1 MRQYA
6 IWDIHREPPYTSV
19 REALLQCRGL
29 EGSDLA
35 VGAETLHA
43 PELLKDLTRAVERIS
58 RAIRDRELILVFGDY
73 DADGITSTALLL
85 DFLESVGA
93 ECDFM
98 LPNRHRDG
106 YGISPRAVADALER
120 EAGLII
126 TVDNGISA
134 FEALQ
139 LAHSRDLDVIVL
151 DHHRQNE
158 ELPPAHS
165 IVNPNRRDCGYP
177 FKGLAGVGVTFKV
190 VQSLCATFMTAE
202 NRRPYLNQLLEFVA
216 LGSVADVA
224 PVLDENRVM
233 IRRGLRAMQESSR
246 PGMKHLKA
254 AARCDNGPVDTTSVG
269 FYLGPRLNSA
279 GRLASPDLS
288 LELLRARD
296 EETAKALSAEL
307 EELNSRRR
315 ELQREGMREAR
326 SLVSEDDLEI
336 DRILVLLGEDWNP
349 GIIGLIAGAVAEKY
363 NRPAVIVTDARRDG
377 IYVGSA
383 RSIEAYDIN
392 AGISSCAQHLST
404 YGGHPAAAGF
414 SLQGENF
421 EAFRADLVRH
431 ANERLTEADMAPK
444 LPVDLLLDPSDI
456 GMRTLETL
464 AEMEPFG
471 SGNESPVFAAL
482 DLEVVARGRMGQG
495 GEHLRVVLSVDGRPT
510 STVWW
515 RNGSVADQLA
525 PGDRVAVAFEL
536 KPDIYE
542 GAVTGVQLTVRD
554 MYHTNRSPAAAPGP
568 APESVAEGSVEG
580 EIEVDVV
587 SSSGEPARGDFAF

>member
-6 IWDIHREPPYTSV
+6 IWDIQRQPPYSSV
-19 REALLQCRGL
+19 RETLLQCRGL

-35 VGAETLHA
+35 VGAEALHA
-43 PELLKDLTRAVERIS
+43 PELLKDMTRAVERIS
-58 RAIRDRELILVFGDY
+58 RAVRDRELILVFGDY

-93 ECDFM
+93 ECDYM

-106 YGISPRAVADALER
+106 YGISPDAVATALER
-120 EAGLII
+120 KAGLII

-165 IVNPNRRDCGYP
+165 IVNPNRRDCDYP

-190 VQSLCATFMTAE
+190 VQALCASFMTPE
-202 NRRPYLNQLLEFVA
+202 KRRRYLNQLLEFVA
-216 LGSVADVA
+216 LGSVADLA

-246 PGMKHLKA
+246 PGMNQLKA

-269 FYLGPRLNSA
+269 FYLGPRLNSS
-279 GRLASPDLS
+279 GRLSSPDLS
-288 LELLRARD
+288 LQLLRARD
-296 EETAKALSAEL
+296 EDTAKTLAAEL

-315 ELQREGMREAR
+315 ELQREGTREAQ
-326 SLVSEDDLEI
+326 SLVSKDDLGM

-349 GIIGLIAGAVAEKY
+349 GVIGLIAGAVVEKY

-377 IYVGSA
+377 VYVGSA

-392 AGISSCAQHLST
+392 AGISSCAKHLTT
-404 YGGHPAAAGF
+404 YGGHPGAAGF

-421 EAFRADLVRH
+421 EAFRADLIRH

-456 GMRTLETL
+456 GRPTLRTL

-482 DLEVVARGRMGQG
+482 DLEVAARGRMGQG
-495 GEHLRVVLSVDGRPT
+495 GDHLRVVLNVDGRPT
-510 STVWW
+510 TALWW
-515 RNGSVADQLA
+515 RNGVAADELA
-525 PGDRVAVAFEL
+525 PGDHVAVAFEL
-536 KPDIYE
+536 KPDMYE
-542 GAVTGVQLTVRD
+542 GAVTGVQLVVRD
-554 MYHTNRSPAAAPGP
+554 MYHTRRSVPVSSEPGP
-568 APESVAEGSVEG
+568 ESSGDG
-580 EIEVDVV
+580 NREIDAGVV
-587 SSSGEPARGDFAF
+587 STSGEPVNGDSAF

>member
-1 MRQYA
+1 MRQYP
-6 IWDIHREPPYTSV
+6 IWDIQREPPYSSV
-19 REALLQCRGL
+19 REALLECRGL

-35 VGAETLHA
+35 VGAEALHP
-43 PELLKDLTRAVERIS
+43 PELLKDMTRAVERIS
-58 RAIRDRELILVFGDY
+58 RAVRDKELILVFGDY

-93 ECDFM
+93 ECDYM

-106 YGISPRAVADALER
+106 YGISPRAVATALER

-139 LAHSRDLDVIVL
+139 LAHSHDLDVIVL

-165 IVNPNRRDCGYP
+165 IVNPNRRDCDYP

-190 VQSLCATFMTAE
+190 VQALCPTFMTPE
-202 NRRPYLNQLLEFVA
+202 KRRRYLNQLLEFVA

-233 IRRGLRAMQESSR
+233 IRRGLRAMQASSR
-246 PGMKHLKA
+246 PGINQLKA

-269 FYLGPRLNSA
+269 FYLGPRLNSS

-288 LELLRARD
+288 LRLLRARD
-296 EETAKALSAEL
+296 EDTAKTLAAEL

-315 ELQREGMREAR
+315 ELQREGTREAQ
-326 SLVSEDDLEI
+326 SLVSEDDLEM

-349 GIIGLIAGAVAEKY
+349 GIIGLIAGAVVEKY

-377 IYVGSA
+377 VYVGSA
-383 RSIEAYDIN
+383 RSIKAYDIN
-392 AGISSCAQHLST
+392 AGISSCAKHLTT
-404 YGGHPAAAGF
+404 YGGHPGAAGF

-421 EAFRADLVRH
+421 EAFRADLIRH
-431 ANERLTEADMAPK
+431 ANEGLTEADMAPN

-456 GMRTLETL
+456 GRPTLETL
-464 AEMEPFG
+464 AQMEPFG

-482 DLEVVARGRMGQG
+482 DLEVAARGRMGQG
-495 GEHLRVVLSVDGRPT
+495 GEHLRVVLNVNGRPT
-510 STVWW
+510 TALWW
-515 RNGSVADQLA
+515 RNGVAADELA
-525 PGDRVAVAFEL
+525 PGDHVAVAFEL
-536 KPDIYE
+536 KPDMYE
-542 GAVTGVQLTVRD
+542 GAVTGIQLVVRD
-554 MYHTNRSPAAAPGP
+554 MYHTRRSVPVSSEPGP
-568 APESVAEGSVEG
+568 ESSGDG
-580 EIEVDVV
+580 NREIDAGVV
-587 SSSGEPARGDFAF
+587 STSGEPVRGDFAF

>member
-1 MRQYA
+1 
-6 IWDIHREPPYTSV
+6 
-19 REALLQCRGL
+19 
-29 EGSDLA
+29 
-35 VGAETLHA
+35 
-43 PELLKDLTRAVERIS
+43 
-58 RAIRDRELILVFGDY
+58 
-73 DADGITSTALLL
+73 
-85 DFLESVGA
+85 
-93 ECDFM
+93 M

-106 YGISPRAVADALER
+106 YGISPDAVAAALER

-165 IVNPNRRDCGYP
+165 IVNPNRRDCDYP

-190 VQSLCATFMTAE
+190 VQALGAIFMPPQ
-202 NRRPYLNQLLEFVA
+202 NRRRYLNQLLEFVA

-254 AARCDNGPVDTTSVG
+254 AARCDNRPVDTTSVG

-288 LELLRARD
+288 LELLRARE
-296 EETAKALSAEL
+296 EETAKTLAAEL

-315 ELQREGMREAR
+315 ELQREGMREAQ

-349 GIIGLIAGAVAEKY
+349 GIIGLIAGGVVEKY

-392 AGISSCAQHLST
+392 AGISSCAKHLTT

-495 GEHLRVVLSVDGRPT
+495 GEHLRVVLNVDGRPT

-515 RNGSVADQLA
+515 RNGTVADQLA

-536 KPDIYE
+536 KPDMYE
-542 GAVTGVQLTVRD
+542 GNATGVQLTVRD
-554 MYHTNRSPAAAPGP
+554 MYHTHRSPAAAPGP
-568 APESVAEGSVEG
+568 APGSAAEGSGEG
-580 EIEVDVV
+580 EIEVNVV
-587 SSSGEPARGDFAF
+587 SASGQPVKGDFAF

>member
-6 IWDIHREPPYTSV
+6 IWDIHREPPYHSV

-29 EGSDLA
+29 EGSDLE
-35 VGAETLHA
+35 VGAETLHD
-43 PELLKDLTRAVERIS
+43 PGLLKDLPRAVERIS
-58 RAIRDRELILVFGDY
+58 RSIRDRELIFVFGDY

-93 ECDFM
+93 ECDYM
-98 LPNRHRDG
+98 LPDRHRDG
-106 YGISPRAVADALER
+106 YGISPSAVAAALDR
-120 EAGLII
+120 GAGLIV

-165 IVNPNRRDCGYP
+165 IVNPNRRDCDYP

-190 VQSLCATFMTAE
+190 VQALCPGFMAPE
-202 NRRPYLNQLLEFVA
+202 KRRTYLNQLLEFVA

-246 PGMKHLKA
+246 PGMKQLKVS
-254 AARCDNGPVDTTSVG
+254 ARCDNGPVDTTSVG

-279 GRLASPDLS
+279 GRLTSPDLS
-288 LELLRARD
+288 LQLLRARD
-296 EETAKALSAEL
+296 DETAKTLAAKL

-315 ELQREGMREAR
+315 ELQREGMREAQ
-326 SLVSEDDLEI
+326 SLVSEDDLEM

-349 GIIGLIAGAVAEKY
+349 GIIGLIAGGVVEKY

-383 RSIEAYDIN
+383 RSIEGYDIN
-392 AGISSCAQHLST
+392 AGISSCARHLTT
-404 YGGHPAAAGF
+404 YGGHPGAAGF
-414 SLQGENF
+414 SLQGEDF
-421 EAFRADLVRH
+421 EAFRADLIRH

-456 GMRTLETL
+456 GRPTLETL

-482 DLEVVARGRMGQG
+482 DLEVAARGRMGQG
-495 GEHLRVVLSVDGRPT
+495 GEHLRVTLNVGGRPT
-510 STVWW
+510 TALWW
-515 RNGSVADQLA
+515 RNGMAAGDLS

-536 KPDIYE
+536 KPDMYE
-542 GAVTGVQLTVRD
+542 GVVTGIQLVVRD
-554 MYHTNRSPAAAPGP
+554 MYHTHRSVRAAPEPAAEPSAEVSAG
-568 APESVAEGSVEG
+568 PESA
-580 EIEVDVV
+580 VDVV
-587 SSSGEPARGDFAF
+587 STSGEPVRGDSAF

>member
-6 IWDIHREPPYTSV
+6 IWDIHREPPYPSV
-19 REALLQCRGL
+19 HEALLQCRGL
-29 EGSDLA
+29 EGSDLS

-58 RAIRDRELILVFGDY
+58 RAIRDKELILVFGDY

-93 ECDFM
+93 ECDYM
-98 LPNRHRDG
+98 LPNRHLDG
-106 YGISPRAVADALER
+106 YGISRRAVEAALER
-120 EAGLII
+120 EAGLVI

-139 LAHSRDLDVIVL
+139 LAQSRDLDVVVL

-158 ELPPAHS
+158 ALPPAHS
-165 IVNPNRRDCGYP
+165 IVNPNRRDCDYP

-190 VQSLCATFMTAE
+190 VQALCSTFMTPE

-224 PVLDENRVM
+224 PVLEENRVL
-233 IRRGLRAMQESSR
+233 IRRGLRAMQQSSR
-246 PGMKHLKA
+246 PGMKQLKA

-288 LELLRARD
+288 LQLLRAGD
-296 EETAKALSAEL
+296 EVTAKSLAAEL

-315 ELQREGMREAR
+315 ELQREGMREAQ
-326 SLVSEDDLEI
+326 SLVSEDDLEM
-336 DRILVLLGEDWNP
+336 DRILVLLGEDWKP
-349 GIIGLIAGAVAEKY
+349 GIIGLIAGSVVEKY

-377 IYVGSA
+377 TYVGSA

-392 AGISSCAQHLST
+392 AGISSCAKHLTT
-404 YGGHPAAAGF
+404 YGGHPGAAGF

-421 EAFRADLVRH
+421 EAFRADLIRH

-495 GEHLRVVLSVDGRPT
+495 GEHLRAVLNVDGRPT
-510 STVWW
+510 SAVWW
-515 RNGSVADQLA
+515 RNGIVADQLA

-536 KPDIYE
+536 KPDLYE
-542 GAVTGVQLTVRD
+542 GAVTGVQIVVRD
-554 MYHTNRSPAAAPGP
+554 MYHTHRSPAAAPGP
-568 APESVAEGSVEG
+568 APESAADGSAEPIV
-580 EIEVDVV
+580 EVDVV
-587 SSSGEPARGDFAF
+587 STSGEPARGDFAF

>member
-6 IWDIHREPPYTSV
+6 IWDIHRKPPYSSV

-29 EGSDLA
+29 EGRELA

-58 RAIRDRELILVFGDY
+58 GAIRDKELILVFGDY

-106 YGISPRAVADALER
+106 YGISPRAVAAALER

-165 IVNPNRRDCGYP
+165 IVNPNRRDCSYP

-190 VQSLCATFMTAE
+190 VQALCANFMTAE
-202 NRRPYLNQLLEFVA
+202 NRRPYLNQLLELVA

-288 LELLRARD
+288 LRLLRAGD
-296 EETAKALSAEL
+296 EETAKALAAEL

-315 ELQREGMREAR
+315 ELQREGMREAQG
-326 SLVSEDDLEI
+326 LVSEDDLEI

-482 DLEVVARGRMGQG
+482 DLEVVARGRMGKG